1 MGDEVRNAGLTF
13 DMLCCRIADGRHLGS
28 GDTDASIDSN
38 GDEVEVTDNGGNAAN
53 CSGGGG
59 SEEEVDNDP
68 MLPSPRRDPA
78 SFSMLLSYNSSSQ
91 TSIRRAIS
99 NMRDGPP
106 ERVVR
111 FGFDTASLSFSIGGS
126 FGYVLFP
133 FDISSFML
141 STLEYCFAS
150 SSL

>member
-28 GDTDASIDSN
+28 GDADASMGSN
-38 GDEVEVTDNGGNAAN
+38 GDEDEVTDNGGNAAN
-53 CSGGGG
+53 CSGG
-59 SEEEVDNDP
+59 SEEEEGNNP
-68 MLPSPRRDPA
+68 LLSSPFRDPA

-99 NMRDGPP
+99 NIRDGPP
-106 ERVVR
+106 DSVVR
-111 FGFDTASLSFSIGGS
+111 FGFGTASLSFSFGVS
-126 FGYVLFP
+126 FGYMLLP
-133 FDISSFML
+133 FNLSSFMM
-141 STLEYCFAS
+141 STLEDCFTI